1 MDDLVASKIKDFF
14 GRYRLRRFKKGQIL
28 IYAGDEPPGIFH
40 LVDGEVRQYD
50 IAHNGDE
57 VVVNVFKPPA
67 FFPMSWAINKTP
79 NEYFFETSTEV
90 ALRMAPAEEVVAFL
104 KANPDVTYNLLSR
117 LYRGTDGLLRRIT
130 YLMKGNARTRTAL
143 ELIIACKRFGTQQKD
158 GCEITI
164 PESELAARAGLT
176 RETVS
181 RELHKLHEE
190 GLITIGHRS
199 IIVKDLDLLEK
210 ELNSF

>member
-1 MDDLVASKIKDFF
+1 MDDPIASKINEFF
-14 GRYRLRRFKKGQIL
+14 SQYRLRHFKKGQVL

-40 LVDGEVRQYD
+40 LISGEIRQYD

-79 NEYFFETSTEV
+79 NEYFFETSSEV
-90 ALRMAPAEEVVAFL
+90 TLRMAPPEEVVAFL
-104 KANPDVTYNLLSR
+104 QANPAVTYDLLSR
-117 LYRGTDGLLRRIT
+117 LYRGTDGLLRRMT
-130 YLMKGNARTRTAL
+130 YLMKGNARSRTVL

-190 GLITIGHRS
+190 GLITISHRS

-210 ELNSF
+210 ELSSF